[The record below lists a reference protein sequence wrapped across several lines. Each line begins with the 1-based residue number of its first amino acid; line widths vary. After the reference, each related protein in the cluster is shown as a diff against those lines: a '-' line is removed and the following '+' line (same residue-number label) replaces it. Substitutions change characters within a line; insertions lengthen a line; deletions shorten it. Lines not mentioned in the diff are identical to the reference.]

1 MMPFYELLRLSM
13 GPMMPFHEL
22 LRPSVGPD
30 VSRPSPIYRPVRKPP
45 HAQINWLKLII
56 APRWIFR
63 YPGLIINLHLLDVYC
78 SINPAT
84 LPLMRRNSS
93 VNKHHSQHAILNL
106 WKQVGQW
113 VSRNTIPAGENGV
126 GNIRIQVG
134 KSL

>member
-1 MMPFYELLRLSM
+1 
-13 GPMMPFHEL
+13 MMPFHEL

-30 VSRPSPIYRPVRKPP
+30 VSRPAPMYRPVRKPP

-63 YPGLIINLHLLDVYC
+63 YPSLIVNLHLLDVYR

-84 LPLMRRNSS
+84 IPLMGLNGSID
-93 VNKHHSQHAILNL
+93 KLHAQHAILNRG
-106 WKQVGQW
+106 KQVGQL
-113 VSRNTIPAGENGV
+113 VSRNIIPAGENGV